1 MCDPAKIVFTFK
13 CSYLQ
18 FGNPT
23 NKTENGTANRRP
35 TTNSKPP
42 GPIIMMTQSETLSS
56 SSQIIFII
64 LCCADAQQR
73 KLNRVIMLYYTLL
86 CRCTATQA
94 EPCYYAEPK
103 PFSWGKPACFDFSSS
118 NFNVHCHILSTAGDS
133 PILWVLRKCLHGLQ
147 KSLDSRALVVIC
159 FEYLLKE
166 LASFCWARQEIGKDG
181 VL

>member
-1 MCDPAKIVFTFK
+1 VCDPAKIVFTFK

-118 NFNVHCHILSTAGDS
+118 NVTVQDHILSTAGDFL
-133 PILWVLRKCLHGLQ
+133 IKGTRATLRAQAMSIPVFYMQKDAGL
-147 KSLDSRALVVIC
+147 SHPRVF
-159 FEYLLKE
+159 FERMG
-166 LASFCWARQEIGKDG
+166 SWQ
-181 VL
+181 